1 MVGVKLTS
9 NRSKGAGQLMIGL
22 FAIALAAGAASALMF
37 ASIISGALISLVL
50 YCLAP
55 LPLMV
60 AAIAWGPL
68 YAAIGGI
75 AAATCLGAAVSFSY
89 CIAFSI
95 AVALPAWW
103 LGHLA
108 LLGRPADNHAPG
120 APLQPADAAAAFQWY
135 PIERILLWIAGVAS
149 LTTFAALLTLG
160 SDAATITGTLHR
172 ALSRVASAAD
182 SPISADADQ
191 WIDALIKVA
200 PAFAAIFATAT
211 LTVNLWLAAKI
222 AATSGLL
229 RRPWPDLRS
238 VALPPLTV
246 AALFAAIGFSFVGG
260 LVAIIAT
267 IVTSVLLAAYALTGL
282 AVLHTLSLTWSAR
295 PLWLGLIYA
304 LIFTPI
310 WPILFCAL
318 AVLGLADLAFGLR
331 QRFWQ
336 RRPPPLPVP

>member
-1 MVGVKLTS
+1 
-9 NRSKGAGQLMIGL
+9 MIGYL
-22 FAIALAAGAASALMF
+22 AIALAAGAASALMF
-37 ASIISGALISLVL
+37 ASIVSGALISLVL

-68 YAAIGGI
+68 WAAIGGI
-75 AAATCLGAAVSFSY
+75 AAAICLGTLVSFSY

-108 LLGRPADNHAPG
+108 LLGRPADKDAPG
-120 APLQPADAAAAFQWY
+120 VRRQPAEAAAAFEWY
-135 PIERILLWIAGVAS
+135 PIERILLWTIGVAS

-172 ALSRVASAAD
+172 ALSRILSAAD
-182 SPISADADQ
+182 SPVSADADQ

-200 PAFAAIFATAT
+200 PAFAVIFATAT

-238 VALPPLTV
+238 VALPPLTL
-246 AALFAAIGFSFVGG
+246 AALFAAIGFGFSGG
-260 LVAIIAT
+260 LIGIAAVIIA
-267 IVTSVLLAAYALTGL
+267 SALLAAYALTGL
-282 AVLHTLSLTWSAR
+282 AVLHTLSLTWSGRA
-295 PLWLGLIYA
+295 LWLGLTYA
-304 LIFTPI
+304 LVFTPV
-310 WPILFCAL
+310 WPMLFCAMV
-318 AVLGLADLAFGLR
+318 VLGVADLAFGLR
-331 QRFWQ
+331 QRFW
-336 RRPPPLPVP
+336 RRQPPPLPVP